1 MAAEG
6 GEKPMQEKDQ
16 ELVDVLTAISI
27 VAKRLARKLAVIL
40 RQEANRK
47 EDEQD
52 ERTVTADR

>member
-40 RQEANRK
+40 RQEAERK

>member
-1 MAAEG
+1 MAEKG
-6 GEKPMQEKDQ
+6 GKKPMQEKDQ
-16 ELVDVLTAISI
+16 ELVDVLTAISV

-52 ERTVTADR
+52 ERTVTAGR